1 MARVLKVDARWACL
15 TVQLLKERRVP
26 IDPVLKEVGLTRV
39 QVSDPDERIPFHKHA
54 ALLEVA
60 ARLTGD
66 RCFGIH
72 LGVTVHP
79 KQAGALGYV
88 ALSSMTLGDALSN
101 FARYLHVLTEGW
113 ELEIERQ
120 GDHAA
125 LTSLIYDPQTSDK
138 LQVREFVIA
147 GLLSICRA
155 VTGAEV
161 EPSWVEFRHAK
172 PRDASEHERVFGAP
186 VRFGQERN
194 ALVLDRGDLEL
205 PIETADSALLKAL
218 TRCSREAVG
227 EREPARDLAHRV
239 RELIASR
246 LPAGDPAMDGVAR
259 ELGMSARTLARRLEE
274 VGVSYRE
281 LVEDLRHRLARRY
294 LREERMRMG
303 QVAYMLGYSDV
314 TAFNH
319 AFRRWTGSAPSEY
332 RARQVH

>member
-1 MARVLKVDARWACL
+1 
-15 TVQLLKERRVP
+15 
-26 IDPVLKEVGLTRV
+26 VLKEVGLTRV
-39 QVSDPDERIPFHKHA
+39 QVSDPDERIPFHKHT
-54 ALLEVA
+54 ALMEVA

-66 RCFGIH
+66 RCFGMR
-72 LGVTVHP
+72 LGMTIHP
-79 KQAGALGYV
+79 KQAGALGFM
-88 ALSSMTLGDALSN
+88 ALSSTTLGDALRN
-101 FARYLHVLTEGW
+101 FARYLHVLTEGA
-113 ELEIERQ
+113 ELEIELR

-125 LTSLIYDPQTSDK
+125 LIGLIVDPRASDK
-138 LQVREFVIA
+138 LQAREFGIA

-155 VTGAEV
+155 ITGEEVT
-161 EPSWVEFRHAK
+161 PRCVEFRHGK
-172 PRDASEHERVFGAP
+172 PRDTSEHERTFGAP
-186 VRFGQERN
+186 VRFGRERN
-194 ALVLDRGDLEL
+194 ALVLRREVLEL

-239 RELIASR
+239 RELVASR

-274 VGVSYRE
+274 VGASYRE

-294 LREERMRMG
+294 LREEQMRMG
-303 QVAYMLGYSDV
+303 QIAYMLGYSDV

-332 RARQVH
+332 RARLVH